1 MYCEFAHTSCLAG
14 RNEILFRYRYLKTL
28 ITEILKGNETMKKII
43 AVILAFVLTFSI
55 GTLAFAAESS
65 ASSGT
70 GSEAPTAYTCPVCG
84 KVYVSITD
92 YNYCL
97 DSHRDPNGYFVCQEC
112 GRMYEN
118 PDAYVA
124 DLNNH
129 KNDKEYICAT
139 CGASFRNKTDYNDH
153 LATHNNTGDHYW
165 TKYIGLK
172 LPEIM
177 DKFFNY
183 IQASGFLGTLND
195 LFWDLYSRV
204 IEVIMNGVGNG
215 GGEAEVAG
223 AAERLDAAI
232 AKLNLPAAD
241 FANFNGFMKTIKE
254 KIKDLYANNR
264 ETAIEETTNA
274 EAPVDTGSASAG
286 VAVFAIISAAAAA
299 AYVCSKK
306 KA

>member
-1 MYCEFAHTSCLAG
+1 M
-14 RNEILFRYRYLKTL
+14 
-28 ITEILKGNETMKKII
+28 EILKGIVTMKKLI
-43 AVILAFVLTFSI
+43 AVILAFILTFSI
-55 GTLAFAAESS
+55 GTMAFAAET
-65 ASSGT
+65 AKSSG
-70 GSEAPTAYTCPVCG
+70 SDAPTAYACPVCG
-84 KVYVSITD
+84 KVYTSITD

-97 DSHRDPNGYFVCQEC
+97 DTHRDPNGYFVCQEC
-112 GRMYEN
+112 GRKYEN

-129 KNDKEYICAT
+129 KNDKEYVCAT
-139 CGASFRNKTDYNDH
+139 CGASFRNKEAYNEH

-204 IEVIMNGVGNG
+204 IEVVMNGAGAA
-215 GGEAEVAG
+215 GEAEVAG

-241 FANFNGFMKTIKE
+241 LLNFNGFMSTIKE

-286 VAVFAIISAAAAA
+286 MAVFAIISAAAAA

>member
-1 MYCEFAHTSCLAG
+1 
-14 RNEILFRYRYLKTL
+14 
-28 ITEILKGNETMKKII
+28 MKKII

-55 GTLAFAAESS
+55 GTIAFAAESS
-65 ASSGT
+65 ASSDS

-97 DSHRDPNGYFVCQEC
+97 DNHRDPNGYFVCQEC
-112 GRMYEN
+112 GRKYEN
-118 PDAYVA
+118 PEAYVA

-129 KNDKEYICAT
+129 KNDKEYVCAT
-139 CGASFRNKTDYNDH
+139 CGASFRNKIAYNDH

-241 FANFNGFMKTIKE
+241 FENFNGFMKTIKE

-286 VAVFAIISAAAAA
+286 MAVFAVISAAAAA